1 MPTTS
6 LERGAR
12 RGRTAALV
20 AGDAV
25 ALVVFAALG
34 RNSHG
39 LATGFAAV
47 GETLRTAA
55 PFVLGWFAVA
65 PWLGAFS
72 PAVTRGPAAMLRTT
86 LLAWVPAVVVGAMLR
101 AVAIGRLSPWTFYA
115 VTFVVGLLLL
125 AGWRAVYAWWEGVRA

>member
-6 LERGAR
+6 LERGAHW
-12 RGRTAALV
+12 GRTAALV
-20 AGDAV
+20 AGDTV

-39 LATGFAAV
+39 LATGLAAV

-72 PAVTRGPAAMLRTT
+72 PAATRGPTAMLRTT

-101 AVAIGRLSPWTFYA
+101 ALAIGRLSPWPFYA

-125 AGWRAVYAWWEGVRA
+125 AGWRGVFALVRREA